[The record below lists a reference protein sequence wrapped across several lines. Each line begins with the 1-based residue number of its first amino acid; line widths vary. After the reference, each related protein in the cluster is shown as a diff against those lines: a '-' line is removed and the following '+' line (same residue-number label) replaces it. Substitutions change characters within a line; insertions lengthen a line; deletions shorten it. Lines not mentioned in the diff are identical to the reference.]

1 MPTNPASI
9 AIAPCMRS
17 ASAASA
23 ASASGRAFRRFMLI
37 EVSLQEQLCGD
48 AIAQPALVARLHS
61 GHRELLGSGL
71 TAVTLVRKCY
81 RDAEPAF
88 EPSGESLR
96 PVCHLMRGLIGMGR
110 QSHQKERR
118 LPFIDQCSNGSESL

>member
-17 ASAASA
+17 ASAASP

-48 AIAQPALVARLHS
+48 AIAQPTLVARLHS
-61 GHRELLGSGL
+61 GHRELLGSVL
-71 TAVTLVRKCY
+71 IAVTLVRSCH
-81 RDAEPAF
+81 RDSEPVV
-88 EPSGESLR
+88 ELSGESLR
-96 PVCHLMRGLIGMGR
+96 PICLIILDK
-110 QSHQKERR
+110 S
-118 LPFIDQCSNGSESL
+118 